1 MREIKQPE
9 VRKSEIVGA
18 ALKLFTENGYEKT
31 TVAAIIGELG
41 VAKGCFYHHFRSKD
55 EVFEACV
62 LAASQQIAD
71 TWIAALTDHSRTPT
85 ARLMDFHFSYREL
98 TDAATSGL
106 IADLYSRAFTDMHHR
121 VTAQVVADVLPAV
134 TALIDEGVQ
143 QGEFTVSDPQFTAVV
158 LLGALQ
164 GLHET
169 YAPITDLDQTAHRRK
184 LVEMFER
191 LLAAKIPAEEG
202 S

>member
-1 MREIKQPE
+1 M
-9 VRKSEIVGA
+9 
-18 ALKLFTENGYEKT
+18 KLFTENGYERT

-62 LAASQQIAD
+62 LSVSQQIAER
-71 TWIAALTDHSRTPT
+71 WLAALADHSRSPA
-85 ARLMDFHFSYREL
+85 ARLMDFHHSYREL

-106 IADLYSRAFTDMHHR
+106 MADLYSRAFTDMHHR
-121 VTAQVVADVLPAV
+121 VTAQVAAEVLPAL
-134 TALIDEGVQ
+134 TTLIEEGVQ
-143 QGEFTVSDPQFTAVV
+143 EGEFTVDDPYFTAVA

-169 YAPITDLDQTAHRRK
+169 YTAVPDLDQTAHRRK

-191 LLAAKIPAEEG
+191 LLAAKFPAEED

>member
-18 ALKLFTENGYEKT
+18 ALKLFTENGYERT

-62 LAASQQIAD
+62 LSVSQQIAE
-71 TWIAALTDHSRTPT
+71 TWLTGLQDRSRSPA
-85 ARLMDFHFSYREL
+85 ARLMDFHDTYREL
-98 TDAATSGL
+98 TNATTSGL
-106 IADLYSRAFTDMHHR
+106 IADLYSRAFTDMHRR
-121 VTAQVVADVLPAV
+121 VTAQVAAAVLPAL

-143 QGEFTVSDPQFTAVV
+143 AGQFDVADARFTAVA

-164 GLHET
+164 GLHEA
-169 YAPITDLDQTAHRRK
+169 YPGVGGLDPVAHRRK
-184 LVEMFER
+184 LVELFER
-191 LLAAKIPAEEG
+191 LLDAEFPAEEK

>member
-18 ALKLFTENGYEKT
+18 ALKLFTKDGYERT

-62 LAASQQIAD
+62 LSVSRQIAE
-71 TWIAALTDHSRTPT
+71 TWLAALADHSRSPT
-85 ARLMDFHFSYREL
+85 DRLMDFHHSYREL
-98 TDAATSGL
+98 TDAASSGL
-106 IADLYSRAFTDMHHR
+106 IADLYSRAFTDMHRR
-121 VTAQVVADVLPAV
+121 VTAQVAADVLPAL
-134 TALIDEGVQ
+134 TALIEEGVQ
-143 QGEFTVSDPQFTAVV
+143 TGEFTVSDPYFTAVV

-169 YAPITDLDQTAHRRK
+169 YAAVMDLDQTAHRRK

-191 LLAAKIPAEEG
+191 LLAAEFPPEED